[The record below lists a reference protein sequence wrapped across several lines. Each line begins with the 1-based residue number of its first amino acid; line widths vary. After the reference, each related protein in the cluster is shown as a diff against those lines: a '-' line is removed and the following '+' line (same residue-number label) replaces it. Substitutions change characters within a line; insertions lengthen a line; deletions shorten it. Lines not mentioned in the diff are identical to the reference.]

1 MTRPAM
7 LASLVS
13 SDRRALRT
21 SNILPCWPPNL
32 SMKGASLRLSRD
44 FRQIFWR
51 IGGTI
56 TLAVMETLTI
66 ENGLITVWRD
76 YFDPG
81 DFDRQLAA
89 L

>member
-1 MTRPAM
+1 
-7 LASLVS
+7 
-13 SDRRALRT
+13 
-21 SNILPCWPPNL
+21 
-32 SMKGASLRLSRD
+32 MKGATLRLSRD